1 MSAHI
6 LIVEDE
12 SGIRQLITF
21 GLAEDDYRF
30 SEAKSL
36 KNANLALSESKPDLI
51 ILDWMLPDGN
61 GITLLRELRQRK
73 ATAKLPIIMLTARS
87 SEEDIIKGLDNGAD
101 DYLTKPFSVAELKA
115 RVSALLRRSGS
126 EEETTLTYDIVT
138 LDTDSHEVQCN
149 GQPIELHRREY
160 QLLATFIAQPGKVH
174 QREQLLE
181 KVWGEYADVGDRAV
195 DVAIRR
201 LRKAF
206 EEAGYDLPLTTIRGV
221 GYKLD
226 KITD

>member
-1 MSAHI
+1 MCAHI

-21 GLAEDDYRF
+21 GLADGGYGF

-36 KNANLALSESKPDLI
+36 QSANRALNEAKPDLI

-61 GITLLRELRQRK
+61 GITLLRELRQHK
-73 ATAKLPIIMLTARS
+73 ATARLPIIMLTARS
-87 SEEDIIKGLDNGAD
+87 AEEDIIKGLDNGAD

-115 RVSALLRRSGS
+115 RVSALLRRSS
-126 EEETTLTYDIVT
+126 EGKVTTLAYDAIT
-138 LDTDSHEVQCN
+138 IDTDSHEVLYE
-149 GQPIELHRREY
+149 GKPIELHRREY
-160 QLLATFIAQPGKVH
+160 QLLTTFIAQPGKVH

-181 KVWGEYADVGDRAV
+181 KVWGEYAEVGDRAV

-226 KITD
+226 KISD

>member
-21 GLAEDDYRF
+21 GLAEGDYQF

-36 KNANLALSESKPDLI
+36 QSANIAIGESKPDLI

-87 SEEDIIKGLDNGAD
+87 AEEDIIKGLDNGAD

-115 RVSALLRRSGS
+115 RVSALLRRSNEGKPAK
-126 EEETTLTYDIVT
+126 LTYEAIT
-138 LDTDSHEVQCN
+138 IDTDSHEVQYN

-160 QLLATFIAQPGKVH
+160 QLLTTFIAQPGKVH

-226 KITD
+226 KVSD